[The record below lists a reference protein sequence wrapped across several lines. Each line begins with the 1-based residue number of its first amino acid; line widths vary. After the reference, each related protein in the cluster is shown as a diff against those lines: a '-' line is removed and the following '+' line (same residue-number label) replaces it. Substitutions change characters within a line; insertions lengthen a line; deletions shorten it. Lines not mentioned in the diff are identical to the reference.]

1 MNEVIIE
8 SKQYL
13 NDGGPSGIERA
24 GITWDGKR
32 GKQVAF
38 IAEFIWP
45 GDGEEFRKIKVMLQK
60 WAAAEEMYEALK
72 RAEQFITNGIELGYI
87 RMPDK
92 DCPDPAH
99 ETPDIIKA
107 ALAKADGK

>member
-45 GDGEEFRKIKVMLQK
+45 GNGEEFRKIKVMLQK
-60 WAAAEEMYEALK
+60 WAAAEEMYEALS
-72 RAEQFITNGIELGYI
+72 ELVDLVEDIMGGTYK
-87 RMPDK
+87 PDNLTLQ
-92 DCPDPAH
+92 PARV
-99 ETPDIIKA
+99 
-107 ALAKADGK
+107 ALAKAEGK